1 MQTIHHDDYGIEQ
14 FIIAYSV
21 SSIEQASF
29 TKYAK
34 SIWTVHYKKVILQK
48 CCWHMFLGANY
59 GCRYANGLE
68 NLQVNNHHPSYE
80 IWISLE
86 QGLHLSRTNYFMQ
99 VFWIFTVWLRYLA
112 I

>member
-1 MQTIHHDDYGIEQ
+1 
-14 FIIAYSV
+14 
-21 SSIEQASF
+21 
-29 TKYAK
+29 
-34 SIWTVHYKKVILQK
+34 
-48 CCWHMFLGANY
+48 MFLGANY

-99 VFWIFTVWLRYLA
+99 VFWIFTV
-112 I
+112 